1 VCVPVWFQEL
11 GRGVVAF
18 EGNINVCVFEEVGNF
33 PDLW

>member
-11 GRGVVAF
+11 GYGVVAF
-18 EGNINVCVFEEVGNF
+18 ERNINVCVYEEVGNF